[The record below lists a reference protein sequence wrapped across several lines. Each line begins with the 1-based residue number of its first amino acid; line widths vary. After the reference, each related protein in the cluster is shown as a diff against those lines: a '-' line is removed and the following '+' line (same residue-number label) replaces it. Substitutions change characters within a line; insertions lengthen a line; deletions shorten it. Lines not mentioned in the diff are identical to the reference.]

1 MAEWKR
7 LERLSN
13 VKEPVKEPCRCILL
27 EQSRWK
33 TAKGDA
39 GEGPIVEG
47 DGIKLCC
54 RTVPLEAG
62 GKLPIQG
69 VGWAH
74 SQGWLLGDVREF
86 TWPGAREGDE
96 SRLAPGSWLVSP
108 GYGGPIRRDDRG
120 GGWWRLGPGR
130 WWFGETEILLQG
142 YVRRSGMRM
151 EPKRKH

>member
-69 VGWAH
+69 VGWAR

-108 GYGGPIRRDDRG
+108 GCVIPSAGMIEAAAG
-120 GGWWRLGPGR
+120 GGSGRGDGGLGR
-130 WWFGETEILLQG
+130 QK
-142 YVRRSGMRM
+142 YCCRVM
-151 EPKRKH
+151 